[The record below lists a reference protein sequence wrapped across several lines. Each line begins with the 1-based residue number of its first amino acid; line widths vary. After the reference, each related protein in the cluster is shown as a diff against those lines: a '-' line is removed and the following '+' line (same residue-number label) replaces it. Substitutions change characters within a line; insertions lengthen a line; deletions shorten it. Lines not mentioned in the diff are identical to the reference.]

1 MEEWTLLIRVLVAA
15 VLAGVIGAEREL
27 HGRPAGLRTHLLV
40 GTGAAA
46 GHGYFLPS
54 PRASSPP
61 DGVWGQLVRVDPG
74 RLAAGIITG
83 IGFLGAGTILR
94 TDDWVF
100 GLTTAASIWFVG
112 ALGIA
117 AGEGLYVLATGGML
131 IGLVVLTVMD
141 RLEQRIPSAV
151 RHQLVL
157 EISPQA
163 QEDVV
168 AAVYRLRSDKTM
180 RVRLTGWEVKD
191 GKERVTLR
199 FRIRHRGSVD
209 IADIASTISALDSVF
224 SLRLE

>member
-1 MEEWTLLIRVLVAA
+1 MEEWTLLIRVLIAA
-15 VLAGVIGAEREL
+15 LLAGVIGAEREL

-40 GTGAAA
+40 GTGAALVMVTFA
-46 GHGYFLPS
+46 LTARVLP
-54 PRASSPP
+54 AT
-61 DGVWGQLVRVDPG
+61 GLWGELVRVDPG

-94 TDDWVF
+94 TGDWVF

-117 AGEGLYVLATGGML
+117 AGEGLYIIAAGGMV

-151 RHQLVL
+151 RHQLVV
-157 EISPQA
+157 EIDPRA
-163 QEDVV
+163 QDEVLS
-168 AAVYRLRSDKTM
+168 AVDRLRSDRSM
-180 RVRLTGWEVKD
+180 RIRLTGWEVKE
-191 GKERVTLR
+191 GKDRAALR

-209 IADIASTISALDSVF
+209 IGGIASTISGIDGVY

>member
-1 MEEWTLLIRVLVAA
+1 MEEWNLLIRVLVAA
-15 VLAGVIGAEREL
+15 ALAGVIGAEREL

-40 GTGAAA
+40 GTGAALVMVTFA
-46 GHGYFLPS
+46 LTARILPS
-54 PRASSPP
+54 
-61 DGVWGQLVRVDPG
+61 DGVWGQLVRIDPG

-94 TDDWVF
+94 TGDWVF

-117 AGEGLYVLATGGML
+117 AGEGLYVLAAGGML

-151 RHQLVL
+151 RHELVV

-163 QEDVV
+163 QEEVL
-168 AAVYRLRSDKTM
+168 ASVYRLRSDKKM
-180 RVRLTGWEVKD
+180 RVHLTGWEVK
-191 GKERVTLR
+191 GGNEHVALH

-209 IADIASTISALDSVF
+209 IAAIASTISALDGVF

>member
-1 MEEWTLLIRVLVAA
+1 MEEWTLLIRVLIAA

-40 GTGAAA
+40 GTGAALVMVTFA
-46 GHGYFLPS
+46 LTARVLP
-54 PRASSPP
+54 AT
-61 DGVWGQLVRVDPG
+61 GLWGDLVRVDPG

-94 TDDWVF
+94 TGDWIF

-117 AGEGLYVLATGGML
+117 AGEGLYILAAGGTV
-131 IGLVVLTVMD
+131 IGLIVLTVMD

-151 RHQLVL
+151 RHQMVV
-157 EISPQA
+157 EISPEA
-163 QEDVV
+163 QGEVIS
-168 AAVYRLRSDKTM
+168 AIYRLRSDKTM

-191 GKERVTLR
+191 GKERIALR

-209 IADIASTISALDSVF
+209 IGSIASAISDLDGVYN
-224 SLRLE
+224 LRLE

>member
-15 VLAGVIGAEREL
+15 ALAGVIGAEREL

-40 GTGAAA
+40 GTGAALVMVTFA
-46 GHGYFLPS
+46 LTARVLPS
-54 PRASSPP
+54 

-94 TDDWVF
+94 TGDWIF

-112 ALGIA
+112 ALGI
-117 AGEGLYVLATGGML
+117 LATGGML

-151 RHQLVL
+151 RHEMVVEIDPEAKEEVL
-157 EISPQA
+157 AS
-163 QEDVV
+163 
-168 AAVYRLRSDKTM
+168 VYQLRSEKTM

-191 GKERVTLR
+191 GKDRVAMR

-209 IADIASTISALDSVF
+209 IAAIASTISALGGVF
-224 SLRLE
+224 NLKLD

>member
-40 GTGAAA
+40 GTGAALVMVTFVLTA
-46 GHGYFLPS
+46 RVLPS
-54 PRASSPP
+54 
-61 DGVWGQLVRVDPG
+61 DGMWAQLVRVDPG

-83 IGFLGAGTILR
+83 IGFLGAGTIMR
-94 TDDWVF
+94 TGDWVF
-100 GLTTAASIWFVG
+100 GLTTAASLWFVA

-117 AGEGLYVLATGGML
+117 AGEGLYIIAAGGMV
-131 IGLVVLTVMD
+131 IGLIVLTVMD

-151 RHQLVL
+151 LHQLVV
-157 EISPQA
+157 ETSAQA
-163 QEDVV
+163 QEDVI
-168 AAVYRLRSDKTM
+168 AAVDRLRSDKTM

-191 GKERVTLR
+191 GKERVTLH

-209 IADIASTISALDSVF
+209 IGSIASAISALDGVS

>member
-15 VLAGVIGAEREL
+15 ALAGVIGAEREL

-40 GTGAAA
+40 GTGAALVMVTFA
-46 GHGYFLPS
+46 LTARVLPS
-54 PRASSPP
+54 

-83 IGFLGAGTILR
+83 IGFLGAGTIMR
-94 TDDWVF
+94 TGDWVF

-117 AGEGLYVLATGGML
+117 AGEGLYILATGGML
-131 IGLVVLTVMD
+131 IGLIVLTVMD
-141 RLEQRIPSAV
+141 RLEQRIPSTV
-151 RHQLVL
+151 RHELVV
-157 EISPQA
+157 EIDPKAKEEVLASIHQM
-163 QEDVV
+163 
-168 AAVYRLRSDKTM
+168 RSEKSM

-191 GKERVTLR
+191 GKDRVAMR

-209 IADIASTISALDSVF
+209 IGAIASAISTLDGVF

>member
-40 GTGAAA
+40 GTGAALVMVTFA
-46 GHGYFLPS
+46 LTARILPS
-54 PRASSPP
+54 
-61 DGVWGQLVRVDPG
+61 DGMWGQLVRVDPG

-83 IGFLGAGTILR
+83 IGFLGAGTIMR
-94 TDDWVF
+94 TGDWVF
-100 GLTTAASIWFVG
+100 GLTTAASLWFVA

-117 AGEGLYVLATGGML
+117 AGEGLYIIAVGGMV
-131 IGLVVLTVMD
+131 IG
-141 RLEQRIPSAV
+141 
-151 RHQLVL
+151 
-157 EISPQA
+157 
-163 QEDVV
+163 
-168 AAVYRLRSDKTM
+168 RLRSDKTM

-191 GKERVTLR
+191 GKKRVTLH

-209 IADIASTISALDSVF
+209 IGSIASAIAALDSVF

>member
-15 VLAGVIGAEREL
+15 ALAGVIGAEREL

-40 GTGAAA
+40 GTGAALVMVTFA
-46 GHGYFLPS
+46 LTARVLPS
-54 PRASSPP
+54 

-94 TDDWVF
+94 TGDWVF

-117 AGEGLYVLATGGML
+117 AGEGLYILATGGML
-131 IGLVVLTVMD
+131 IGLIVLTVMD
-141 RLEQRIPSAV
+141 RLEQRIPSTV
-151 RHQLVL
+151 RHELVVEIDPKAKEEVLASIHQMRL
-157 EISPQA
+157 EKS
-163 QEDVV
+163 
-168 AAVYRLRSDKTM
+168 M

-191 GKERVTLR
+191 GKDRVAMR

-209 IADIASTISALDSVF
+209 IGAIASTISALDGVF

>member
-40 GTGAAA
+40 GTGAALVMVTFA
-46 GHGYFLPS
+46 LTARILPS
-54 PRASSPP
+54 
-61 DGVWGQLVRVDPG
+61 DGMWGQLVQVDPG

-83 IGFLGAGTILR
+83 IGFLGAGTIMR
-94 TDDWVF
+94 TGDWVF
-100 GLTTAASIWFVG
+100 GLTTAASLWFVA

-117 AGEGLYVLATGGML
+117 AGEGLYVLATGGMV
-131 IGLVVLTVMD
+131 IGLIVLTVMD

-151 RHQLVL
+151 RHEIVVEIDPKVQEEVL
-157 EISPQA
+157 S
-163 QEDVV
+163 
-168 AAVYRLRSDKTM
+168 AVYRLRSDKTM
-180 RVRLTGWEVKD
+180 RVRLTGWELKD
-191 GKERVTLR
+191 GKDRVTLH

-209 IADIASTISALDSVF
+209 IAAIAAEISALDGVF

>member
-15 VLAGVIGAEREL
+15 ALAGVIGAEREL

-40 GTGAAA
+40 GTGAALVMVTFA
-46 GHGYFLPS
+46 LTARVLPS
-54 PRASSPP
+54 

-83 IGFLGAGTILR
+83 IGFLGAGTIMR
-94 TDDWVF
+94 TGDWVF

-117 AGEGLYVLATGGML
+117 AGEGLYILATGGML
-131 IGLVVLTVMD
+131 IGLIVLTVMD
-141 RLEQRIPSAV
+141 RLEQRIPSTV
-151 RHQLVL
+151 RHELVV
-157 EISPQA
+157 EIDPKAKEEVLASIHQ
-163 QEDVV
+163 
-168 AAVYRLRSDKTM
+168 LRSEKSM

-191 GKERVTLR
+191 GKDRVAMR

-209 IADIASTISALDSVF
+209 IGAIASAISTLDGVF

>member
-15 VLAGVIGAEREL
+15 ALAGVIGAEREL

-40 GTGAAA
+40 GTGAALVMVTFA
-46 GHGYFLPS
+46 LTARVLPS
-54 PRASSPP
+54 

-83 IGFLGAGTILR
+83 IGFLGAGTIMR
-94 TDDWVF
+94 TGDWVF

-117 AGEGLYVLATGGML
+117 AGEGLYILATGGML
-131 IGLVVLTVMD
+131 IGLIVLTVMD
-141 RLEQRIPSAV
+141 RLEQRIPSTV
-151 RHQLVL
+151 RHELVV
-157 EISPQA
+157 EIDPKAKEEVLSSIHQM
-163 QEDVV
+163 
-168 AAVYRLRSDKTM
+168 RSEKSM

-191 GKERVTLR
+191 GKDRVAMR

-209 IADIASTISALDSVF
+209 IGAIASTISALDGVF

>member
-15 VLAGVIGAEREL
+15 ALAGVIGAEREL

-40 GTGAAA
+40 GTGAALVMVTFA
-46 GHGYFLPS
+46 LTARVLPS
-54 PRASSPP
+54 

-94 TDDWVF
+94 TGDWVF

-117 AGEGLYVLATGGML
+117 AGEGLYILATGGML
-131 IGLVVLTVMD
+131 IGLIVLTVMD
-141 RLEQRIPSAV
+141 RLEQRIPSTV
-151 RHQLVL
+151 RHELVV
-157 EISPQA
+157 EIDPKAKEEVLASIHQM
-163 QEDVV
+163 
-168 AAVYRLRSDKTM
+168 RSEKSM

-191 GKERVTLR
+191 GKDRVAMR

-209 IADIASTISALDSVF
+209 IGAIASTISALDGVF

>member
-15 VLAGVIGAEREL
+15 ALAGVIGSEREL

-40 GTGAAA
+40 GTGAALVMVTFA
-46 GHGYFLPS
+46 LTARILPT
-54 PRASSPP
+54 

-94 TDDWVF
+94 TGDWVF

-131 IGLVVLTVMD
+131 IGLTVLTVMD
-141 RLEQRIPSAV
+141 RIEQKIPSAV
-151 RHQLVL
+151 RHELVI
-157 EISPQA
+157 EIDPQA
-163 QEDVV
+163 REEVL
-168 AAVYRLRSDKTM
+168 AFVYRLRSDRTM
-180 RVRLTGWEVKD
+180 RVHLTGWETKD
-191 GKERVTLR
+191 EKERIAVH

-209 IADIASTISALDSVF
+209 IADIATKISALDGVF
-224 SLRLE
+224 SLRIG

>member
-15 VLAGVIGAEREL
+15 VLAGVIGTEREL

-40 GTGAAA
+40 GTGAALVMVTFA
-46 GHGYFLPS
+46 LSARVLP
-54 PRASSPP
+54 
-61 DGVWGQLVRVDPG
+61 DTGIWGDLVRIDPG

-94 TDDWVF
+94 TGDWVF

-117 AGEGLYVLATGGML
+117 AGEGLYVLATGGMV
-131 IGLVVLTVMD
+131 IGLIVLTVMD

-151 RHQLVL
+151 RHQLVV

-163 QEDVV
+163 QEEVISTI
-168 AAVYRLRSDKTM
+168 YRLRSDRSM
-180 RVRLTGWEVKD
+180 RIRLTGWEVKD
-191 GKERVTLR
+191 GKERAALR

-209 IADIASTISALDSVF
+209 IGRIASAISDLDGVYN
-224 SLRLE
+224 LRLE

>member
-15 VLAGVIGAEREL
+15 VLAGVIGVEREI

-40 GTGAAA
+40 GTGAALVMVTFA
-46 GHGYFLPS
+46 LTARILPY
-54 PRASSPP
+54 

-94 TDDWVF
+94 TGDWVF

-131 IGLVVLTVMD
+131 IGLIVLTVMD

-151 RHQLVL
+151 RHELVV

-163 QEDVV
+163 QEEVL
-168 AAVYRLRSDKTM
+168 AGVYRLGSDKTM

-191 GKERVTLR
+191 GKERVALH

-209 IADIASTISALDSVF
+209 IAAIASEISALDGVF
-224 SLRLE
+224 SLRME

>member
-15 VLAGVIGAEREL
+15 ALAGVIGFERQL

-40 GTGAAA
+40 GTGAALVMVTFA
-46 GHGYFLPS
+46 LTARILPS
-54 PRASSPP
+54 

-83 IGFLGAGTILR
+83 MGFLGAGTILR
-94 TDDWVF
+94 TGDWVL

-131 IGLVVLTVMD
+131 IGLIVLTVMD

-151 RHQLVL
+151 RHELVV
-157 EISPQA
+157 EIDPQV
-163 QEDVV
+163 QEKVLT
-168 AAVYRLRSDKTM
+168 AIYRLRSDKKM
-180 RVRLTGWEVKD
+180 HVYLTGWEVKNE
-191 GKERVTLR
+191 KERVVLR
-199 FRIRHRGSVD
+199 LRIRHRGSVD
-209 IADIASTISALDSVF
+209 IGSIASEVSALDGVF
-224 SLRLE
+224 NLRLE

>member
-15 VLAGVIGAEREL
+15 ALAGVIGAEREL

-40 GTGAAA
+40 GTGAALVMVTFA
-46 GHGYFLPS
+46 LTARVLPS
-54 PRASSPP
+54 

-83 IGFLGAGTILR
+83 IGFLGAGTIMR
-94 TDDWVF
+94 TGDWVF

-117 AGEGLYVLATGGML
+117 AGEGLYILATGGML
-131 IGLVVLTVMD
+131 IGLIVLTVMD
-141 RLEQRIPSAV
+141 RLEQRIPSTV
-151 RHQLVL
+151 RHELVV
-157 EISPQA
+157 EIDPKAKEEVLASIHQM
-163 QEDVV
+163 
-168 AAVYRLRSDKTM
+168 RSEKSM

-191 GKERVTLR
+191 GKDRVAMR

-209 IADIASTISALDSVF
+209 IGAIASAISALDGVF

>member
-15 VLAGVIGAEREL
+15 ALAGVIGAEREL

-40 GTGAAA
+40 GTGAALVMVTFA
-46 GHGYFLPS
+46 LTARVLPS
-54 PRASSPP
+54 

-83 IGFLGAGTILR
+83 IGFLGAGTIMR
-94 TDDWVF
+94 TGDWVF

-117 AGEGLYVLATGGML
+117 AGEGLYILATGGML
-131 IGLVVLTVMD
+131 IGLIVLTVMD
-141 RLEQRIPSAV
+141 RLEQRIPSTV
-151 RHQLVL
+151 RHELVV
-157 EISPQA
+157 EIDPKAKEEVLASIHQ
-163 QEDVV
+163 
-168 AAVYRLRSDKTM
+168 LRSEKSM

-191 GKERVTLR
+191 GKDRVAMR

-209 IADIASTISALDSVF
+209 IGAIASAISALDGVF